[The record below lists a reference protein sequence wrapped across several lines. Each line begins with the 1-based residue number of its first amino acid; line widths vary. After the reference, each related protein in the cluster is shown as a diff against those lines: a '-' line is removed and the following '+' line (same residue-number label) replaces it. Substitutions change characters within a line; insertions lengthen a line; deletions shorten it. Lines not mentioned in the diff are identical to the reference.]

1 MQAVQVL
8 IAEHVQQVV
17 GVNRLV
23 NVRRHRIQGQSK
35 LQCQVLRL
43 AHRASFAD
51 VGQPGK
57 YRHAG
62 GSIALTD
69 PFHKQ
74 ARP

>member
-8 IAEHVQQVV
+8 VAEHVQQIA
-17 GVNRLV
+17 GVDCLV

-57 YRHAG
+57 HSHACG
-62 GSIALTD
+62 CVALTD